1 MAAGDS
7 VDGPGKRQVKVGAG
21 LVAGLLMLVAACASA
36 PSFTPPPAVSDAFLR
51 EMAVTKAEDGIRVS
65 ATIPSREEARSIFG
79 IDLREQGIQPLW
91 LEIENGREGDIYFLP
106 TGLDPEY
113 FAPLEV
119 AFLYK
124 GAYADHAALGEHL
137 QALNFDG
144 RSPIL
149 AGATVSGFV
158 YLYAVDPSLVAQV
171 DLIGRRWSKRFSLF
185 VPVPGTESAQRRIA
199 EMQSLYA
206 PADSIE
212 IRSIW
217 Y

>member
-106 TGLDPEY
+106 TGLDPE
-113 FAPLEV
+113 
-119 AFLYK
+119 
-124 GAYADHAALGEHL
+124 
-137 QALNFDG
+137 
-144 RSPIL
+144 S
-149 AGATVSGFV
+149 TS
-158 YLYAVDPSLVAQV
+158 
-171 DLIGRRWSKRFSLF
+171 RRWRSRSSTKARL
-185 VPVPGTESAQRRIA
+185 PTMRRWG
-199 EMQSLYA
+199 
-206 PADSIE
+206 SIS
-212 IRSIW
+212 RH
-217 Y
+217 

>member
-1 MAAGDS
+1 
-7 VDGPGKRQVKVGAG
+7 
-21 LVAGLLMLVAACASA
+21 
-36 PSFTPPPAVSDAFLR
+36 
-51 EMAVTKAEDGIRVS
+51 MAVTKAEDGIRVS

-113 FAPLEV
+113 FPPLEV

-171 DLIGRRWSKRFSLF
+171 DLIGRRWSKRFFPVRAGSGDRERAAPHRRDAKSLCPRQILSKSVTSGSCARF
-185 VPVPGTESAQRRIA
+185 
-199 EMQSLYA
+199 
-206 PADSIE
+206 
-212 IRSIW
+212 
-217 Y
+217 